1 MRPDPEKSPLHHDGE
16 SATQRDEWHNYEWV
30 ALSVTTVGALL
41 ASIQGSALLIALPN
55 ILASLDAQFLTI
67 MWVLL
72 SYLLITTACVPVVGR
87 LADIWGRK
95 KLFNAGFAVFTLG
108 SLMAGLSQPQF
119 HGADLVAARV
129 IQGLGAALLFT
140 NSTAI
145 VADAFRHGRIGLG
158 LGTNQIA
165 AAAGFLLGPVVG
177 GLLTAVSWRWVFL
190 ANVPLGVFGTIWGI
204 ARLREPI
211 TPRRAQSFDWAGSLT
226 FTFGLGSFLLG
237 LSMIA
242 FPLLGTLFVEAAVV
256 LGAVLLGAFFVV
268 EILEPQPMLD
278 LRLFRRR
285 DFAFACAAGALNGL
299 ARGAVLFVLIF
310 FLQGPYGKDPL
321 VAGLLLT
328 PFGAAFM
335 LVGPV
340 SGYLSDHFG
349 ARGLATIGLGVSGVA
364 LLGLATI
371 RVDTPYWQIAV
382 FMVLMGGGSGL
393 FSSPNTNA
401 LMSAV
406 SPNERGSAS
415 GIYTMLNNTGQ
426 MLSIVVAFPLVLS
439 RIPED
444 VMYRVFLYGGGMS
457 SSPAALAAFE
467 GGVHEA
473 FLVSFAIT
481 AVAVVVSALRPSHR
495 TRRLPER
502 ADLPAPAE

>member
-1 MRPDPEKSPLHHDGE
+1 MRTDHAPQAADR
-16 SATQRDEWHNYEWV
+16 RDEWHNYEWV

-95 KLFNAGFAVFTLG
+95 ALFNAGFAVFTLG
-108 SLMAGLSQPQF
+108 SLLAGVSQPAF

-190 ANVPLGVFGTIWGI
+190 ANVPLGVFGTVWGI
-204 ARLREPI
+204 ARLREPV

-226 FTFGLGSFLLG
+226 FTFGLGSVLLG

-242 FPLLGTLFVEAAVV
+242 FPLMGIAFVDGAIAVGVV
-256 LGAVLLGAFFVV
+256 LLVAFFVV
-268 EILEPQPMLD
+268 ELLEPQPMLD
-278 LRLFRRR
+278 LRLFRRP

-321 VAGLLLT
+321 AAGLLMT

-335 LVGPV
+335 LVGPA
-340 SGYLSDHFG
+340 SGYLSDHVG
-349 ARGLATIGLGVSGVA
+349 ARGLATLGLGVSALG
-364 LLGLATI
+364 LLGLVTVGVA
-371 RVDTPYWQIAV
+371 TPYWQIAI
-382 FMVLMGGGSGL
+382 FMALMGGGSGL

-406 SPNERGSAS
+406 TQHQRGTAA

-426 MLSIVVAFPLVLS
+426 MLSIVIAFPLVLS

-444 VMYRVFLYGGGMS
+444 LMYRVFLYGGGMA
-457 SSPAALAAFE
+457 SSPAALATFE

-473 FLVSFAIT
+473 FLVSFAVT
-481 AVAVVVSALRPSHR
+481 AVAAVVSALRPSHQ
-495 TRRLPER
+495 RRGSQDGSG
-502 ADLPAPAE
+502 AAIAAQ